1 MPSGSCYSSPCD
13 FFADLRASNVMELKN
28 KGNMHADSTI
38 EEALSNDD
46 MAGREAA
53 LSFSGEDM
61 TKAAAKRQALQA
73 SLFSSCVLSCWGST
87 MRPAS
92 SNVQGQRSCD
102 AEPCRCICAS
112 GDGAWEASARQAHHC
127 SACCG
132 MRFCSLSF

>member
-61 TKAAAKRQALQA
+61 TEAAAKRQALQA
-73 SLFSSCVLSCWGST
+73 SFFSICVPSC
-87 MRPAS
+87 
-92 SNVQGQRSCD
+92 
-102 AEPCRCICAS
+102 
-112 GDGAWEASARQAHHC
+112 
-127 SACCG
+127 
-132 MRFCSLSF
+132 